1 MRAVMA
7 ESYGA
12 MPEVREM
19 PEPSPVGGD
28 VKIEVQASSLNGYD
42 AKLVDGY
49 LGGDIEHQFPV
60 VLGRDFAGIIT
71 EVGPGVAG
79 FMPGEKVFGVVAKP
93 RLGDGSFS
101 EYVVVPEDIGLAPLP
116 AGVDYRA
123 AGVLGLAGV
132 AALASVDAVAPGH
145 GEVVL
150 ICGAT
155 GGVGHYAVQLAAAR
169 GASVIATAEP
179 GPQADLMFELGAAH
193 TVDHRGDL
201 AAQVRRLAPAGVDCV
216 VHLAG
221 DPNVL
226 ADLLVPGG
234 RFSSSLGVG
243 PEQFGGRDLSVTAIE
258 AVPDRIV
265 LEHLAT
271 EVAAGRLRPSIARTY
286 LLDEVPQAFA
296 DFNSSGT
303 VGKIAVAIG

>member
-12 MPEVREM
+12 MPEVRDV

-28 VKIEVQASSLNGYD
+28 VKIEVRASSLNAYD
-42 AKLVDGY
+42 AKLVGGY
-49 LGGDIEHQFPV
+49 LDGELEHQFPV
-60 VLGRDFAGIIT
+60 VLGRDFAGIVT
-71 EVGPGVAG
+71 EVGPGVSG

-101 EYVVVPEDIGLAPLP
+101 EYVVVPTEVGLAPMP
-116 AGVDYRA
+116 AGIDYRA

-132 AALASVDAVAPGH
+132 AALACVDAVAPGH
-145 GEVVL
+145 GELVL
-150 ICGAT
+150 ISGAT

-169 GASVIATAEP
+169 GASVIATAAP
-179 GPQADLMFELGAAH
+179 GPQSDLMHELGAAH

-201 AAQVRRLAPAGVDCV
+201 AAQVRRLAPAGVDAV

-221 DPNVL
+221 DPGLL

-234 RFSSSLGVG
+234 RFASSLGVG
-243 PEQFGGRDLSVTAIE
+243 PGELGGRDVSATAIE

-271 EVAAGRLRPSIARTY
+271 EVAADRLRPSIARTY

-296 DFNSSGT
+296 DFNNGGT
-303 VGKIAVAIG
+303 VGKIAVAVG